1 MIFWD
6 WVTKLN
12 YFFTFKGKL
21 VLVLILLLV
30 VFSFFFILNKNISPK
45 NIANSNKIENK
56 SNNDILNPMFTLN
69 NKKETIKVT
78 AKEGNFISKN
88 LIILKNNVLFNSD
101 KFSISSNEDIF
112 DNKNQTAKSIKKSE
126 FLSKNTKITSQG
138 FIITDKGN
146 KIEFN
151 GKTKLLINKW
161 KYYP

>member
-1 MIFWD
+1 M
-6 WVTKLN
+6 N

-56 SNNDILNPMFTLN
+56 SNNDILNPMFTLS

-101 KFSISSNEDIF
+101 KFSISSNEVIF

-151 GKTKLLINKW
+151 GKTKLLINK
-161 KYYP
+161 

>member
-1 MIFWD
+1 
-6 WVTKLN
+6 LN

-21 VLVLILLLV
+21 VLIFILLLV

-56 SNNDILNPMFTLN
+56 SNNDILNPMFTLS

-101 KFSISSNEDIF
+101 KFSISSNEVIF

-151 GKTKLLINKW
+151 GKTKLLINK
-161 KYYP
+161 

>member
-1 MIFWD
+1 M
-6 WVTKLN
+6 N

-21 VLVLILLLV
+21 VLIFILLLV
-30 VFSFFFILNKNISPK
+30 VFSFFFIINKNIPQK
-45 NIANSNKIENK
+45 NISNFNEIENK

-88 LIILKNNVLFNSD
+88 LIMLKNNVLFNSN
-101 KFSISSNEDIF
+101 KFSISSNEVIF
-112 DNKNQTAKSIKKSE
+112 DNKNQTAKSVKKSE

-151 GKTKLLINKW
+151 GKTKLLINR
-161 KYYP
+161 

>member
-1 MIFWD
+1 M
-6 WVTKLN
+6 
-12 YFFTFKGKL
+12 
-21 VLVLILLLV
+21 LV
-30 VFSFFFILNKNISPK
+30 VFSFFFIINKNIPQK
-45 NIANSNKIENK
+45 NISNFNEIENK

-88 LIILKNNVLFNSD
+88 LIMLKNNVLFNSN
-101 KFSISSNEDIF
+101 KFSISSNEVIF
-112 DNKNQTAKSIKKSE
+112 DNKNQTAKSVKKSE

-151 GKTKLLINKW
+151 GKTKLLINR
-161 KYYP
+161 

>member
-1 MIFWD
+1 
-6 WVTKLN
+6 LN

-21 VLVLILLLV
+21 VLIFILLLV
-30 VFSFFFILNKNISPK
+30 VFSFFFIINKNIPKK
-45 NIANSNKIENK
+45 NISNFNEIENK

-88 LIILKNNVLFNSD
+88 LIMLKNNVLFNSN
-101 KFSISSNEDIF
+101 KFSISSNEVIF
-112 DNKNQTAKSIKKSE
+112 DNKNQTAKSVKKSE

-151 GKTKLLINKW
+151 GKTKLLINR
-161 KYYP
+161 

>member
-1 MIFWD
+1 M
-6 WVTKLN
+6 
-12 YFFTFKGKL
+12 
-21 VLVLILLLV
+21 LV

-88 LIILKNNVLFNSD
+88 LIMLKNNVLFNSN
-101 KFSISSNEDIF
+101 KFSISSNEVIF

-151 GKTKLLINKW
+151 GKTKLLINK
-161 KYYP
+161 

>member
-1 MIFWD
+1 M
-6 WVTKLN
+6 
-12 YFFTFKGKL
+12 
-21 VLVLILLLV
+21 
-30 VFSFFFILNKNISPK
+30 FSFFFILNKNISPK

-101 KFSISSNEDIF
+101 KFSISSNEVIF

-151 GKTKLLINKW
+151 GKTKLLINK
-161 KYYP
+161 

>member
-1 MIFWD
+1 M
-6 WVTKLN
+6 N

-45 NIANSNKIENK
+45 NIASSNKIENK

-88 LIILKNNVLFNSD
+88 LIMLKNNVLFNSN
-101 KFSISSNEDIF
+101 KFSISSNEVIF
-112 DNKNQTAKSIKKSE
+112 DNKNQTAKSVKKSE

-151 GKTKLLINKW
+151 GKTKLLINK
-161 KYYP
+161 

>member
-1 MIFWD
+1 M
-6 WVTKLN
+6 N

-45 NIANSNKIENK
+45 NIASSNKIENK

-101 KFSISSNEDIF
+101 KFSISSNEVIF

-151 GKTKLLINKW
+151 GKTKLIINKW

>member
-1 MIFWD
+1 M
-6 WVTKLN
+6 N

-21 VLVLILLLV
+21 VLIFILLLV

-45 NIANSNKIENK
+45 NIANYNKIENK
-56 SNNDILNPMFTLN
+56 SNNDILNPMFTLS
-69 NKKETIKVT
+69 NKKKTIKVT

-101 KFSISSNEDIF
+101 KFSISSNEVIF

-151 GKTKLLINKW
+151 GKTKLLINK
-161 KYYP
+161 

>member
-45 NIANSNKIENK
+45 NIASSNKIENK

-101 KFSISSNEDIF
+101 KFSISSNEVIF
-112 DNKNQTAKSIKKSE
+112 DSKNQTAKSIKKSE

-151 GKTKLLINKW
+151 GKTKLLITKW

>member
-1 MIFWD
+1 M
-6 WVTKLN
+6 N
-12 YFFTFKGKL
+12 YLFTFKGKL

-45 NIANSNKIENK
+45 NIASSNKIENK

-101 KFSISSNEDIF
+101 KFSISSNEVIF

-151 GKTKLLINKW
+151 GKTKLLINK
-161 KYYP
+161 

>member
-1 MIFWD
+1 M
-6 WVTKLN
+6 N

-21 VLVLILLLV
+21 VLIFILLLV
-30 VFSFFFILNKNISPK
+30 VFSFFFIINKNIPQK
-45 NIANSNKIENK
+45 NISNFNEIENK

-88 LIILKNNVLFNSD
+88 LIMLKNNVLFNSN
-101 KFSISSNEDIF
+101 KFSISSNEVIF
-112 DNKNQTAKSIKKSE
+112 DNKNQTAKSVKKSE

-151 GKTKLLINKW
+151 GKTKLLINK
-161 KYYP
+161 

>member
-1 MIFWD
+1 M
-6 WVTKLN
+6 N
-12 YFFTFKGKL
+12 YLFTFKGKL

-45 NIANSNKIENK
+45 IIASSNKIENK

-69 NKKETIKVT
+69 NKKKTIKVT
-78 AKEGNFISKN
+78 AEEGNFISKS

-101 KFSISSNEDIF
+101 KFSISSNEVLF
-112 DNKNQTAKSIKKSE
+112 DNKNQTAKSTEKSE
-126 FLSKNTKITSQG
+126 FNSKNTKITSQG

-151 GKTKLLINKW
+151 GKTKLLIK
-161 KYYP
+161 K

>member
-1 MIFWD
+1 M
-6 WVTKLN
+6 
-12 YFFTFKGKL
+12 KGKL

-101 KFSISSNEDIF
+101 KFSISSNEVIF

-151 GKTKLLINKW
+151 GKTKLLINK
-161 KYYP
+161 

>member
-1 MIFWD
+1 
-6 WVTKLN
+6 
-12 YFFTFKGKL
+12 
-21 VLVLILLLV
+21 
-30 VFSFFFILNKNISPK
+30 
-45 NIANSNKIENK
+45 
-56 SNNDILNPMFTLN
+56 MFTLN

-88 LIILKNNVLFNSD
+88 LIILKKNVLFNSD
-101 KFSISSNEDIF
+101 KFSISSNEVIF

-151 GKTKLLINKW
+151 GKTKLLINK
-161 KYYP
+161 

>member
-1 MIFWD
+1 M
-6 WVTKLN
+6 N

-45 NIANSNKIENK
+45 NIASSNKIENK

-101 KFSISSNEDIF
+101 KFSISSNEVIF

-161 KYYP
+161 KYYL